1 MNLVGG
7 KGLVCKPSLGGF
19 GGRNGARLQVE
30 IGWIWRWGRPQAKLV
45 WGLFYIFILGKIL
58 SHYVRETKVMFAL
71 VIFV

>member
-19 GGRNGARLQVE
+19 GGMNGARLQVE
-30 IGWIWRWGRPQAKLV
+30 IGWIRRRGKPQAKLV
-45 WGLFYIFILGKIL
+45 WGLFYIFTQGKIL
-58 SHYVRETKVMFAL
+58 SHFVRETKVMFAL

>member
-19 GGRNGARLQVE
+19 GGMNVARLQVD
-30 IGWIWRWGRPQAKLV
+30 IGWIWHWGRPQAKLV
-45 WGLFYIFILGKIL
+45 LGLFFIFIQGKIL

>member
-30 IGWIWRWGRPQAKLV
+30 IGWPWRWGRPQAKLV
-45 WGLFYIFILGKIL
+45 WGLFDIFILGKIL

-71 VIFV
+71 VIFK